1 MWTVHEV
8 SRLTGVSVRA
18 LHHYDA
24 IDLLKPAEIT
34 EAGYRLYDD
43 VSLCRL
49 QNILMFRE
57 LRFPLKEIKV
67 MLDNPN
73 FDSGEALTQQ
83 IKLLKMQQKH
93 IGELISLAYKIK
105 EKGVDHMD
113 FNAFQYSEM
122 EQYKKEVRERW
133 GNTKAYQEY
142 QERTI
147 NITKR
152 EQMDAASGLM
162 TLFADVGA
170 LRSLSPDHDK
180 VQKKIREI
188 QSFITENY
196 YNCTDEIFSNLG
208 DMYVG
213 DERMRKSID
222 KAGGDGTAEFVRKA
236 IAHGCSAKD

>member
-113 FNAFQYSEM
+113 FNTFQYSEM

-147 NITKR
+147 NMTKR

-162 TLFADVGA
+162 TLFADIGA

-180 VQKKIREI
+180 VQEKIRAI

-213 DERMRKSID
+213 DERMKKSID